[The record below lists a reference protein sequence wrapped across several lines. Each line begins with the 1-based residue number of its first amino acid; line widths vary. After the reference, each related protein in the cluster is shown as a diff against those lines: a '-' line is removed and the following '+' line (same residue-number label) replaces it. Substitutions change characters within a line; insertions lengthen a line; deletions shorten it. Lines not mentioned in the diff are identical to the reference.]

1 MTGMTLAEA
10 QALECNRCGDCCDS
24 RRAFRSTDGRL
35 GWGLGPRRPDHE
47 LIPLIPLRMVHEG
60 VFEQALP
67 VPAAMGSGDPFTC
80 GALQPQPD
88 GTANC
93 GMHNAQRADVCGS
106 FPVFGAHG
114 EDIERRLAASPEQ
127 AVWTQARPLP
137 RCTWAEV
144 WIVPDP
150 PQA

>member
-24 RRAFRSTDGRL
+24 RRAYRAGVIWSL
-35 GWGLGPRRPDHE
+35 GEAREDHA
-47 LIPLIPLRMVHEG
+47 LIPLIPLRMVHDG

-67 VPAAMGSGDPFTC
+67 APAVLGRADPFTC
-80 GALQPQPD
+80 AALQPQAD

-93 GMHNAQRADVCGS
+93 GLHNAQRADVCGS

-114 EDIERRLAASPEQ
+114 EDLARKLAASPEQ
-127 AVWTQARPLP
+127 AVWTQAHPLR
-137 RCTWAEV
+137 RCTWADV